1 MSDELVRVKAGAER
15 LISLGNYENVK
26 LIVGIEIP
34 CAFKDHEETYEYAK
48 QFALDKLDEVVE
60 QALMQARRKTTNVGD

>member
-1 MSDELVRVKAGAER
+1 MTDELIKVKAGAER

-34 CAFKDHEETYEYAK
+34 CKFEDHEEIYEYAK
-48 QFALDKLDEVVE
+48 QFTLDRLDVAVQEALV
-60 QALMQARRKTTNVGD
+60 QSRRKSE